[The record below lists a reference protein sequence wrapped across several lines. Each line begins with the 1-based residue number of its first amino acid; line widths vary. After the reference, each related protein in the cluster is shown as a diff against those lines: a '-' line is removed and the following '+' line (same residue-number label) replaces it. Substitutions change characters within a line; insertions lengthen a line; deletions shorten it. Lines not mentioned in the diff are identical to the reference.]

1 MSALSLSTVV
11 LSAAP
16 SPAPS
21 GSPGAGDG
29 SGADCLGSTSCEY
42 LYRVTGSAWFAEGSY
57 WILLKPLRVVLILL
71 LAFVARWAL
80 HRTINRLV
88 RTTTDGAVPTLLR
101 PLRERVPTATLDP
114 TEFVPERRRQRAEA
128 IGSVLR
134 SMVTAFVF
142 GIALLMILRE
152 FSFDLA
158 PLLASAGIA
167 GVALGFGAQSLVKD
181 LIAGLFMLIEDQY
194 GVGDTVD
201 LGEATGVVESVGLR
215 VTTVRDGRGV
225 LWYIRNGEIIRVGN
239 KSQGWALVVVDLP
252 IGFAG
257 TEEAN
262 AVLRTAAASVAVD
275 PELSSDIVEP
285 PEVLGVEQMT
295 VDGAVIRT
303 VVKTTADGQF
313 AVGRELRRR
322 LAEALENSGITA
334 RIAAARLY
342 PGLPPVGMAT
352 GTAAPTAAAGLSGPT
367 APSAAGTSA
376 ASGPAAT
383 TGPATPTGTD
393 DSAGTNGPTAPGTPA
408 GTGGTGAGRAGGS

>member
-1 MSALSLSTVV
+1 MGYESRVHTADLTIL
-11 LSAAP
+11 AEPIIDP
-16 SPAPS
+16 SPSRTCLDDPLCEFVLKTS
-21 GSPGAGDG
+21 GS
-29 SGADCLGSTSCEY
+29 T
-42 LYRVTGSAWFAEGSY
+42 WFAEGSY
-57 WILLKPLRVVLILL
+57 WIVLKPLRIVLILL
-71 LAFVARWAL
+71 LALAARWAL

-88 RTTTDGAVPTLLR
+88 RSTSESTMPTLLR
-101 PLRERVPTATLDP
+101 PLRERIPSAAVDP
-114 TEFVPERRRQRAEA
+114 EQFVPERRRQRAEA

-142 GIALLMILRE
+142 GIALLMVLKE

-201 LGEATGVVESVGLR
+201 LGEATGVVEAVGLR

-225 LWYIRNGEIIRVGN
+225 LWYIRNGEIVRVGN

-257 TEEAN
+257 TEEAS
-262 AVLRTAAASVAVD
+262 AVLRTAAASVAMD
-275 PELSSDIVEP
+275 PELAPEIVEA

-334 RIAAARLY
+334 KIAAARLY
-342 PGLPPVGMAT
+342 PGLPMPAPG
-352 GTAAPTAAAGLSGPT
+352 GGAAPHTGQG
-367 APSAAGTSA
+367 G
-376 ASGPAAT
+376 AT
-383 TGPATPTGTD
+383 
-393 DSAGTNGPTAPGTPA
+393 
-408 GTGGTGAGRAGGS
+408 

>member
-1 MSALSLSTVV
+1 MIDRWVGGGRSGPLRYEDIVSAASVTPLALSDAVSV
-11 LSAAP
+11 S
-16 SPAPS
+16 
-21 GSPGAGDG
+21 
-29 SGADCLGSTSCEY
+29 CQGSTSCEW
-42 LYRVTGSAWFAEGSY
+42 LYRITGSAWFAEGSY
-57 WILLKPLRVVLILL
+57 WILLKPLRVLLILA
-71 LAFVARWAL
+71 LAMVARWAL
-80 HRTINRLV
+80 HRTIDRLV
-88 RTTTDGAVPTLLR
+88 RTTTDGAVPTMLR
-101 PLRERVPTATLDP
+101 PLRERVPTAAVDP
-114 TEFVPERRRQRAEA
+114 AEFVPERRRQRAEA

-134 SMVTAFVF
+134 SLTTAFVF

-194 GVGDTVD
+194 GVGDNVD
-201 LGEATGVVESVGLR
+201 LGEAMGVVESVGLR

-252 IGFAG
+252 IGFNS
-257 TEEAN
+257 TEEAT
-262 AVLRTAAASVAVD
+262 AVLRTAAASVAMD
-275 PELSSDIVEP
+275 PELSPEIVEA
-285 PEVLGVEQMT
+285 PEVLGVEQVT

-334 RIAAARLY
+334 QIAAARIY
-342 PGLPPVGMAT
+342 PGLSTRPLPEGETGQGGAT
-352 GTAAPTAAAGLSGPT
+352 
-367 APSAAGTSA
+367 
-376 ASGPAAT
+376 
-383 TGPATPTGTD
+383 
-393 DSAGTNGPTAPGTPA
+393 
-408 GTGGTGAGRAGGS
+408 

>member
-1 MSALSLSTVV
+1 MSGSRAADRGGTQVARRWVGGGPPTVLRYESRV
-11 LSAAP
+11 SATRVTVAVPTPDP
-16 SPAPS
+16 SPSAE
-21 GSPGAGDG
+21 
-29 SGADCLGSTSCEY
+29 CLQDTLCKGV
-42 LYRVTGSAWFAEGSY
+42 LDVTGSVWFAEGSY

-71 LAFVARWAL
+71 LAFAARWAL

-88 RTTTDGAVPTLLR
+88 RTTTDAAVPTMLR
-101 PLRERVPTATLDP
+101 PLRERIPSASLDP
-114 TEFVPERRRQRAEA
+114 AEFIPERRRQRAEA

-134 SMVTAFVF
+134 SLVTAFVF
-142 GIALLMILRE
+142 GIALLMVLKE

-225 LWYIRNGEIIRVGN
+225 LWYIRNGEIVRVGN

-252 IGFAG
+252 IGFAS
-257 TEEAN
+257 TEQAS
-262 AVLRTAAASVAVD
+262 AVLRTAAASVALD
-275 PELSSDIVEP
+275 PELAPEIVEA

-334 RIAAARLY
+334 KIAAARLY
-342 PGLPPVGMAT
+342 PGLPQ
-352 GTAAPTAAAGLSGPT
+352 
-367 APSAAGTSA
+367 
-376 ASGPAAT
+376 
-383 TGPATPTGTD
+383 
-393 DSAGTNGPTAPGTPA
+393 
-408 GTGGTGAGRAGGS
+408 TGGTGPAGTAGTPGTGQGGAT

>member
-1 MSALSLSTVV
+1 MTSVSLPPPTLPAVE
-11 LSAAP
+11 APAPDP
-16 SPAPS
+16 SPT
-21 GSPGAGDG
+21 
-29 SGADCLGSTSCEY
+29 CLNDSLCKGVY
-42 LYRVTGSAWFAEGSY
+42 DLTGSVWFAEGSY
-57 WILLKPLRVVLILL
+57 WILLKPVRIGLILL
-71 LAFVARWAL
+71 LAVVARWL
-80 HRTINRLV
+80 VHRTISRLV
-88 RTTTDGAVPTLLR
+88 RTTTDAGVPTMLR
-101 PLRERVPTATLDP
+101 PLRERIPSAATEP
-114 TEFVPERRRQRAEA
+114 GEFVPERRRQRAEA

-134 SMVTAFVF
+134 SLTTAFIM
-142 GIALLMILRE
+142 GIALLMVLKE

-225 LWYIRNGEIIRVGN
+225 LWYIRNGEIVRVGN

-262 AVLRTAAASVAVD
+262 AVLRTAAASVALD
-275 PELSSDIVEP
+275 PELAPEIVEP

-334 RIAAARLY
+334 KIAAARLY
-342 PGLPPVGMAT
+342 PGMPG
-352 GTAAPTAAAGLSGPT
+352 
-367 APSAAGTSA
+367 A
-376 ASGPAAT
+376 ASGVP
-383 TGPATPTGTD
+383 GFPG
-393 DSAGTNGPTAPGTPA
+393 GTAPGAPPAPGATTP
-408 GTGGTGAGRAGGS
+408 GGTV

>member
-1 MSALSLSTVV
+1 MRYESTVNV
-11 LSAAP
+11 SDLITALLSAFSDRRP
-16 SPAPS
+16 
-21 GSPGAGDG
+21 
-29 SGADCLGSTSCEY
+29 DCQGSTSCEF
-42 LYRVTGSAWFAEGSY
+42 LYRLTGSAWFAESSY
-57 WILLKPLRVVLILL
+57 WVLLKPLRVALILL
-71 LAFVARWAL
+71 IAVAARWAL

-88 RTTTDGAVPTLLR
+88 RTTTQGTVPTMLR
-101 PLRERVPTATLDP
+101 PLRERIPSATLDP
-114 TEFVPERRRQRAEA
+114 EQFVPERRRQRAEA

-134 SMVTAFVF
+134 SLVTAFVF
-142 GIALLMILRE
+142 GIALLMMLKE

-201 LGEATGVVESVGLR
+201 LGEATGVVEAVGLR

-225 LWYIRNGEIIRVGN
+225 LWYIRNGEIVRVGN

-257 TEEAN
+257 TEEAT
-262 AVLRTAAASVAVD
+262 AVLRTAAASVTLD
-275 PELSSDIVEP
+275 PELASMIVEQ
-285 PEVLGVEQMT
+285 PEVLGVEQVT
-295 VDGAVIRT
+295 VDGSVIRT

-334 RIAAARLY
+334 QIAAARLY
-342 PGLPPVGMAT
+342 PGLPPQPPRPSRAE
-352 GTAAPTAAAGLSGPT
+352 GT
-367 APSAAGTSA
+367 
-376 ASGPAAT
+376 
-383 TGPATPTGTD
+383 
-393 DSAGTNGPTAPGTPA
+393 
-408 GTGGTGAGRAGGS
+408 GTGGAT

>member
-1 MSALSLSTVV
+1 MRYEDKVTAASLPPPALPAVE
-11 LSAAP
+11 APQPDP
-16 SPAPS
+16 SPT
-21 GSPGAGDG
+21 
-29 SGADCLGSTSCEY
+29 CLDDALCKSVY
-42 LYRVTGSAWFAEGSY
+42 DMTGSVWFAEGSY
-57 WILLKPLRVVLILL
+57 WILLKPLRIVMILL
-71 LAFVARWAL
+71 LAVAARWL
-80 HRTINRLV
+80 VHRTIRRLV
-88 RTTTDGAVPTLLR
+88 RTTSDAGVPTMLR
-101 PLRERVPTATLDP
+101 PLRERIPTAAAEP
-114 TEFVPERRRQRAEA
+114 GEFVPERRRQRAEA

-134 SMVTAFVF
+134 SLSTAFIF
-142 GIALLMILRE
+142 GIAVLMVLKE

-225 LWYIRNGEIIRVGN
+225 LWYIRNGEIVRVGN

-257 TEEAN
+257 TEEAT
-262 AVLRTAAASVAVD
+262 AVLRTAAASLAVD
-275 PELSSDIVEP
+275 PELSPEIVEP

-295 VDGAVIRT
+295 VEGAVIRT

-334 RIAAARLY
+334 KIAAARLY
-342 PGLPPVGMAT
+342 PGVPVH
-352 GTAAPTAAAGLSGPT
+352 
-367 APSAAGTSA
+367 
-376 ASGPAAT
+376 
-383 TGPATPTGTD
+383 
-393 DSAGTNGPTAPGTPA
+393 APGE
-408 GTGGTGAGRAGGS
+408 TGQGGAT

>member
-1 MSALSLSTVV
+1 MLLALPAVD
-11 LSAAP
+11 P
-16 SPAPS
+16 SPTPS
-21 GSPGAGDG
+21 
-29 SGADCLGSTSCEY
+29 ADCRMDPWCKNVYEL
-42 LYRVTGSAWFAEGSY
+42 TGSAWFAEGSY
-57 WILLKPLRVVLILL
+57 WIVLKPLRVILILL
-71 LAFVARWAL
+71 LAIVARWAL

-88 RTTTDGAVPTLLR
+88 RTTTEGAMPPMLR
-101 PLRERVPTATLDP
+101 PLRERIPSATLEP
-114 TEFVPERRRQRAEA
+114 EQFVPERRRQRAEA

-134 SMVTAFVF
+134 SLVTAFIF
-142 GIALLMILRE
+142 GIALLMVLKE

-201 LGEATGVVESVGLR
+201 LGEATGVVEAVGLR

-225 LWYIRNGEIIRVGN
+225 LWYIRNGEIVRVGN

-257 TEEAN
+257 TEQAS
-262 AVLRTAAASVAVD
+262 AVLRTAAASMAMD
-275 PELSSDIVEP
+275 PELAPQIVEE

-334 RIAAARLY
+334 RIAAGRLY
-342 PGLPPVGMAT
+342 PGMP
-352 GTAAPTAAAGLSGPT
+352 AP
-367 APSAAGTSA
+367 
-376 ASGPAAT
+376 
-383 TGPATPTGTD
+383 
-393 DSAGTNGPTAPGTPA
+393 APGRET
-408 GTGGTGAGRAGGS
+408 GTGGPT

>member
-1 MSALSLSTVV
+1 MRYEDSVTAASLPPLALPAVE
-11 LSAAP
+11 APQPDP
-16 SPAPS
+16 SPT
-21 GSPGAGDG
+21 
-29 SGADCLGSTSCEY
+29 CLDDALCRTVY
-42 LYRVTGSAWFAEGSY
+42 DVTHSVWFAEGSY
-57 WILLKPLRVVLILL
+57 WILLKPLRIVMVLL
-71 LAFVARWAL
+71 LAVAARWL
-80 HRTINRLV
+80 VHRTIRRLV
-88 RTTTDGAVPTLLR
+88 RTTSDAGVPTMLR
-101 PLRERVPTATLDP
+101 PLRERIPTAAAEP
-114 TEFVPERRRQRAEA
+114 GEFVPERRRQRAEA

-134 SMVTAFVF
+134 SLSTAFIF
-142 GIALLMILRE
+142 GIAVLMVLKE

-225 LWYIRNGEIIRVGN
+225 LWYIRNGEIVRVGN

-257 TEEAN
+257 TEEAT

-275 PELSSDIVEP
+275 PELAPEIVEP

-295 VDGAVIRT
+295 VEGAVIRT

-334 RIAAARLY
+334 KIAAARLY
-342 PGLPPVGMAT
+342 GMPVR
-352 GTAAPTAAAGLSGPT
+352 
-367 APSAAGTSA
+367 
-376 ASGPAAT
+376 
-383 TGPATPTGTD
+383 
-393 DSAGTNGPTAPGTPA
+393 APGE
-408 GTGGTGAGRAGGS
+408 TGQGGAT

>member
-1 MSALSLSTVV
+1 MSNDTPSSRRVDAGPCSTVGYESRVRAADLTV
-11 LSAAP
+11 LAEPIIDPTP
-16 SPAPS
+16 SQS
-21 GSPGAGDG
+21 
-29 SGADCLGSTSCEY
+29 CLDDPLCGFVLDTTGST
-42 LYRVTGSAWFAEGSY
+42 WFAEGSY

-71 LAFVARWAL
+71 LALLARWAL

-88 RTTTDGAVPTLLR
+88 RTTSESTMPTLLR
-101 PLRERVPTATLDP
+101 PLRERIPSAAADP
-114 TEFVPERRRQRAEA
+114 AQFVPERRRQRAEA

-142 GIALLMILRE
+142 GIALLMVLRE

-181 LIAGLFMLIEDQY
+181 LLAGLFMLIEDQY

-201 LGEATGVVESVGLR
+201 LGEATGVVEAVGLR

-225 LWYIRNGEIIRVGN
+225 LWYIRNGEIVRVGN

-252 IGFAG
+252 IGFAS
-257 TEEAN
+257 TEEAT
-262 AVLRTAAASVAVD
+262 AVLRTAAASVAMD
-275 PELSSDIVEP
+275 PELAPEIVEA

-313 AVGRELRRR
+313 SVGRELRRR

-334 RIAAARLY
+334 KIAAARLY
-342 PGLPPVGMAT
+342 PGLPM
-352 GTAAPTAAAGLSGPT
+352 T
-367 APSAAGTSA
+367 APAGG
-376 ASGPAAT
+376 GPAAGGT
-383 TGPATPTGTD
+383 PPTGQ
-393 DSAGTNGPTAPGTPA
+393 
-408 GTGGTGAGRAGGS
+408 GGAT

>member
-1 MSALSLSTVV
+1 MPAVQ
-11 LSAAP
+11 APDPDP
-16 SPAPS
+16 SPT
-21 GSPGAGDG
+21 
-29 SGADCLGSTSCEY
+29 CLDDALCKGVYDMTGST
-42 LYRVTGSAWFAEGSY
+42 WFAEGSY
-57 WILLKPLRVVLILL
+57 WILLKPLRVILILV
-71 LAFVARWAL
+71 LAVAARWL
-80 HRTINRLV
+80 VHRTISRLV
-88 RTTTDGAVPTLLR
+88 RTTTDADVPTMLR
-101 PLRERVPTATLDP
+101 PLRERIPTAAAEP
-114 TEFVPERRRQRAEA
+114 GEFIPERRRQRAEA

-134 SMVTAFVF
+134 SLTTAFIF
-142 GIALLMILRE
+142 GIALLMVLKE

-225 LWYIRNGEIIRVGN
+225 LWYIRNGEIVRVGN

-257 TEEAN
+257 TEEAT
-262 AVLRTAAASVAVD
+262 AVLRTAAMSVAMD
-275 PELSSDIVEP
+275 PELAPEIVEP

-334 RIAAARLY
+334 KIAAARLY
-342 PGLPPVGMAT
+342 PGMPVR
-352 GTAAPTAAAGLSGPT
+352 
-367 APSAAGTSA
+367 
-376 ASGPAAT
+376 
-383 TGPATPTGTD
+383 
-393 DSAGTNGPTAPGTPA
+393 APGE
-408 GTGGTGAGRAGGS
+408 TGQGGAT

>member
-1 MSALSLSTVV
+1 MDASFDPIV
-11 LSAAP
+11 SAAP
-16 SPAPS
+16 PPDESP
-21 GSPGAGDG
+21 SPE
-29 SGADCLGSTSCEY
+29 CLGETVCKWAWD
-42 LYRVTGSAWFAEGSY
+42 LTGSVWFAEGSY
-57 WILLKPLRVVLILL
+57 WILIKPLRVILILL
-71 LAFVARWAL
+71 LAAVARWLL
-80 HRTINRLV
+80 HRTIKRLV
-88 RTTTDGAVPTLLR
+88 RTTSDAGVPTMLR
-101 PLRERVPTATLDP
+101 PLRERIPTAATEP
-114 TEFVPERRRQRAEA
+114 GEFVPERRRQRAEA
-128 IGSVLR
+128 IGSVL
-134 SMVTAFVF
+134 SSFTTAFIF
-142 GIALLMILRE
+142 GIALLMVLKE

-225 LWYIRNGEIIRVGN
+225 LWYIRNGEIVRVGN

-257 TEEAN
+257 TEEAT
-262 AVLRTAAASVAVD
+262 AVLRTAAASVALD
-275 PELSSDIVEP
+275 PELAPEIVEA

-334 RIAAARLY
+334 KIAAARLF
-342 PGLPPVGMAT
+342 PGLPTLP
-352 GTAAPTAAAGLSGPT
+352 AGET
-367 APSAAGTSA
+367 
-376 ASGPAAT
+376 
-383 TGPATPTGTD
+383 
-393 DSAGTNGPTAPGTPA
+393 
-408 GTGGTGAGRAGGS
+408 GTGGAT

>member
-1 MSALSLSTVV
+1 MRYEDRVSATSPIF
-11 LSAAP
+11 AAP
-16 SPAPS
+16 DPSPS
-21 GSPGAGDG
+21 
-29 SGADCLGSTSCEY
+29 ADCLQDTLCKGV
-42 LYRVTGSAWFAEGSY
+42 LDVTGSVWFAEGSY
-57 WILLKPLRVVLILL
+57 WILLKPLRVALILL
-71 LAFVARWAL
+71 LAIAARWAL

-88 RTTTDGAVPTLLR
+88 RTTSVGAVPTMLR
-101 PLRERVPTATLDP
+101 PLRERIPSASLDP
-114 TEFVPERRRQRAEA
+114 TEFIPERRRQRAEA

-134 SMVTAFVF
+134 SLVTAFVF
-142 GIALLMILRE
+142 GIALLMVLKE

-225 LWYIRNGEIIRVGN
+225 LWYIRNGEIVRVGN

-257 TEEAN
+257 TEEAT
-262 AVLRTAAASVAVD
+262 AVLRTAAASIAVD
-275 PELSSDIVEP
+275 PELAPEIVEA

-334 RIAAARLY
+334 KIAAARLY
-342 PGLPPVGMAT
+342 PGLPQT
-352 GTAAPTAAAGLSGPT
+352 GGI
-367 APSAAGTSA
+367 
-376 ASGPAAT
+376 GPA
-383 TGPATPTGTD
+383 G
-393 DSAGTNGPTAPGTPA
+393 APGTA
-408 GTGGTGAGRAGGS
+408 GTPGTGQGGAT

>member
-1 MSALSLSTVV
+1 MLPALNA
-11 LSAAP
+11 AAP
-16 SPAPS
+16 P
-21 GSPGAGDG
+21 
-29 SGADCLGSTSCEY
+29 DCQGSTSCEW
-42 LYRVTGSAWFAEGSY
+42 LYDVTHSAWFAEGSY
-57 WILLKPLRVVLILL
+57 WILLKPLRVLLILVV
-71 LAFVARWAL
+71 AFVARWAL
-80 HRTINRLV
+80 HRAIDRLV
-88 RTTTDGAVPTLLR
+88 RTTTDAGVPTMLR
-101 PLRERVPTATLDP
+101 PLRERIPTAAVEP
-114 TEFVPERRRQRAEA
+114 GEFVPERRRQRAEA

-134 SMVTAFVF
+134 SLTTAFIF

-158 PLLASAGIA
+158 PLLASAGIV

-257 TEEAN
+257 TEEAT

-275 PELSSDIVEP
+275 PELAPEIVEA

-313 AVGRELRRR
+313 SVGRELRRR

-334 RIAAARLY
+334 QIAAARLF
-342 PGLPPVGMAT
+342 PGMPSRPP
-352 GTAAPTAAAGLSGPT
+352 AAGETGR
-367 APSAAGTSA
+367 G
-376 ASGPAAT
+376 GAT
-383 TGPATPTGTD
+383 
-393 DSAGTNGPTAPGTPA
+393 
-408 GTGGTGAGRAGGS
+408 

>member
-1 MSALSLSTVV
+1 MSATSLIPLALST
-11 LSAAP
+11 AAP
-16 SPAPS
+16 PDCQ
-21 GSPGAGDG
+21 GS
-29 SGADCLGSTSCEY
+29 STCLF
-42 LYRVTGSAWFAEGSY
+42 LYKLTNSAWFAEGSY
-57 WILLKPLRVVLILL
+57 WILLKPLRVLLIV
-71 LAFVARWAL
+71 AVAMVARWAL

-88 RTTTDGAVPTLLR
+88 RTTTDGAVPTMLR
-101 PLRERVPTATLDP
+101 PLRERVPTGPVDP

-134 SMVTAFVF
+134 SMTTAFVF

-158 PLLASAGIA
+158 PLLASAGIV

-252 IGFAG
+252 IGFSG
-257 TEEAN
+257 TEEAT
-262 AVLRTAAASVAVD
+262 AVLRTAAASMSMD
-275 PELSSDIVEP
+275 PELSPEIVEA

-313 AVGRELRRR
+313 AVARELRRR

-334 RIAAARLY
+334 QIAAARLF
-342 PGLPPVGMAT
+342 PGLPNRPPLDDGETGQGGAT
-352 GTAAPTAAAGLSGPT
+352 
-367 APSAAGTSA
+367 
-376 ASGPAAT
+376 
-383 TGPATPTGTD
+383 
-393 DSAGTNGPTAPGTPA
+393 
-408 GTGGTGAGRAGGS
+408 

>member
-1 MSALSLSTVV
+1 LRYEDRVTASALTL
-11 LSAAP
+11 LAAAP
-16 SPAPS
+16 GQGDSP
-21 GSPGAGDG
+21 SP
-29 SGADCLGSTSCEY
+29 DCLNEVVCDAVWK
-42 LYRVTGSAWFAEGSY
+42 LTGSVWFAEGSY
-57 WILLKPLRVVLILL
+57 WILVKPLRVALILL
-71 LAFVARWAL
+71 LAVVARWAV

-88 RTTTDGAVPTLLR
+88 RTTSDAGVPTMLR
-101 PLRERVPTATLDP
+101 PLRERIPTAATEP
-114 TEFVPERRRQRAEA
+114 GEFVPERRRQRAEA

-134 SMVTAFVF
+134 SLTTAFVF
-142 GIALLMILRE
+142 GIALLMVLRE

-181 LIAGLFMLIEDQY
+181 LLAGLFMLIEDQY

-201 LGEATGVVESVGLR
+201 LGEATGVVEAVGLR

-225 LWYIRNGEIIRVGN
+225 LWYIRNGEIVRVGN

-252 IGFAG
+252 IGFAP
-257 TEEAN
+257 TEEAT

-275 PELSSDIVEP
+275 PDLSSEIVEA

-303 VVKTTADGQF
+303 VVKTTAEGQF

-334 RIAAARLY
+334 QIAAARLY
-342 PGLPPVGMAT
+342 PVAPARPPA
-352 GTAAPTAAAGLSGPT
+352 
-367 APSAAGTSA
+367 
-376 ASGPAAT
+376 
-383 TGPATPTGTD
+383 D
-393 DSAGTNGPTAPGTPA
+393 
-408 GTGGTGAGRAGGS
+408 GGTGQSGAT